1 MKEIKSIISA
11 FDKACRE
18 GKKSALATVV
28 HVEGSSYRRPGAR
41 MLITEQGELTGSIS
55 GGCLEGD
62 ALRKALLVINS
73 SRSMLVTYDTSDED
87 DAKLGL
93 GLGCQGIIQVLIEP
107 LHDERG
113 GEVMELLREAVAK
126 RKNSVL
132 ISIFSLQNK
141 KEQQAGT
148 CFYFDEDS
156 NQKGQALFLREEL
169 LQESKQVLR
178 EGKSSFTK
186 YNIDG
191 KEFIAFAELIQPAPV
206 LVIAGAGNDV
216 VPLVAMADTI
226 GWETIVADG
235 RPLYAKKER
244 FPVASCQVLLTK
256 PEQVLSEIEIDN
268 RTAFVLMTHNYH
280 YDLSM
285 LRALIG
291 KRVFYIGVLG
301 PRKKMQM
308 MLDELRVEGWKP
320 DDEQLSRIHGPVGL
334 NIGAETAEEI
344 ALSILAEIKSV
355 LSAREPA
362 RLRDLNETIHSRSD
376 LTIKN
381 SASRKL
387 KEDIK

>member
-107 LHDERG
+107 LQEERG
-113 GEVMELLREAVAK
+113 REIMELLREAVAK

-132 ISIFSLQNK
+132 ITIFSLQNK

-156 NQKGQALFLREEL
+156 NQKGQAPFLHKEL

-178 EGKSSFTK
+178 EGKLSFTK
-186 YNIDG
+186 YDFDG
-191 KEFIAFAELIQPAPV
+191 KEFIAFTELIQPVPV

-244 FPVASCQVLLTK
+244 FPVASCQVLLAK
-256 PEQVLSEIEIDN
+256 PGDVLKEIDIDN
-268 RTAFVLMTHNYH
+268 RTAFVLMTHNYN

-285 LRALIG
+285 LRALLIEDI
-291 KRVFYIGVLG
+291 FYIGVLG
-301 PRKKMQM
+301 PKKKMQM
-308 MLDELRVEGWKP
+308 LLDELRSGGLEL
-320 DDEQLSRIHGPVGL
+320 DDEKLSRIHGPVGL

-355 LSAREPA
+355 LSSSEPA

-376 LTIKN
+376 LTIKET
-381 SASRKL
+381 SSKKL
-387 KEDIK
+387 KEGIK

>member
-1 MKEIKSIISA
+1 
-11 FDKACRE
+11 
-18 GKKSALATVV
+18 
-28 HVEGSSYRRPGAR
+28 
-41 MLITEQGELTGSIS
+41 
-55 GGCLEGD
+55 
-62 ALRKALLVINS
+62 
-73 SRSMLVTYDTSDED
+73 
-87 DAKLGL
+87 
-93 GLGCQGIIQVLIEP
+93 
-107 LHDERG
+107 
-113 GEVMELLREAVAK
+113 MELLREAVAK

-156 NQKGQALFLREEL
+156 NQKGLTPFLREEL

-186 YNIDG
+186 YDIDG
-191 KEFIAFAELIQPAPV
+191 KEFIAFTELIRPTPV

-256 PEQVLSEIEIDN
+256 PEQILSEIEIDN
-268 RTAFVLMTHNYH
+268 RTAFVLMTHNYN

-285 LRALIG
+285 LRALLDKDI
-291 KRVFYIGVLG
+291 FYIGVLG
-301 PRKKMQM
+301 PKKKMQM
-308 MLDELRVEGWKP
+308 MLDELKAEGLKL
-320 DDEQLSRIHGPVGL
+320 DDEKLSRIHGPVGL

-355 LSAREPA
+355 LSSREPA

-387 KEDIK
+387 EEGIK